1 MREQHNPQQPNL
13 LQALLSQLALAARL
27 ERKVLILVVSYAL
40 AIALFS
46 LIIPLTVQELVSTFS
61 YAIQPVMVWTLT
73 GIMGSVLLFVGIFKA
88 FQFYAVEML
97 QRRLFARVAISMV
110 QRLPQFRFQGYKPQ
124 LANYFTEAVYM
135 QRALSAVLINLVNVV
150 VGGTVGMILLVIYHP
165 YFLVYDMMLMFG
177 FVFTFLVVSRGAMRT
192 HLEMSHAKYDVFNWI
207 QEISQNLLHLKATDS
222 QPWLMQKTDDLVN
235 AYTDTRKARFA
246 VLLRQFM
253 SAVGGMAIAQAGA
266 LAIAGWLLSDGA
278 MTLGQLVA
286 VEVVVGALVL
296 NFESLIK
303 SMAHV
308 YYFFTGVSELNQFFS
323 TAQDEATS
331 RTAVPLPPPS
341 VHGLMVTCKGVG
353 LTYNGTQVFENFNL
367 EVAPGEK
374 VGIYA
379 RTPSAKMA
387 LSRVLAGLEAPSSGV
402 VQYNGVDVRY
412 VDPSAINRCR
422 SLVLDSQHTLMEG
435 TIEENI
441 VLGRPYVSYDSLA
454 WALRFTE
461 LEELVEALPRGI
473 KSNIG
478 DLGEVLAPTHIVQ
491 ILLARAILG
500 RPQLLIFDGLIHS
513 MDPALR
519 ETILRRLCSK
529 QEPWSAI
536 FVSTDPNLTEHTDR
550 RVMLHHVHA

>member
-1 MREQHNPQQPNL
+1 MREQHNSQQPNL

-27 ERKVLILVVSYAL
+27 ERKVLTLVASYAL
-40 AIALFS
+40 AIAFFS

-73 GIMGSVLLFVGIFKA
+73 GIMGAVLLFVGIFKA
-88 FQFYAVEML
+88 FHFYAVEML
-97 QRRLFARVAISMV
+97 QRRIFARVAISMV

-124 LANYFTEAVYM
+124 FANYFVETVFI
-135 QRALSAVLINLVNVV
+135 QRALSAVLIDMVNVI
-150 VGGTVGMILLVIYHP
+150 VGGAVGMTLLVIYHP
-165 YFLVYDMMLMFG
+165 YFLVYDLLLLVGFMLTF
-177 FVFTFLVVSRGAMRT
+177 FVMSRGALRT
-192 HLEMSHAKYDVFNWI
+192 HLAMSHAKYDVFNWI
-207 QEISQNLLHLKATDS
+207 QEVSQNLLHLKSTDS
-222 QPWLMQKTDDLVN
+222 QPWIMQRTDDLVN
-235 AYTDTRKARFA
+235 AYTETRKARFA

-266 LAIAGWLLSDGA
+266 LAMAGWLLASGQL
-278 MTLGQLVA
+278 TLGQLVA
-286 VEVVVGALVL
+286 VEVVVGALII
-296 NFESLIK
+296 NFESLVK

-308 YYFFTGVSELNQFFS
+308 YYFFTGVTELNQFFS
-323 TAQDEATS
+323 TTQDEVTS
-331 RTAVPLPPPS
+331 GTAVPLPAPS
-341 VHGLMVTCKGVG
+341 VHGLMVTCKGVS
-353 LTYNGTQVFENFNL
+353 LVHNGVNIFENFNL

-379 RTPSAKMA
+379 RTPAAKMA

-402 VQYNGVDVRY
+402 IQYNGVDIRY
-412 VDPSAINRCR
+412 VDPSAVNRCR
-422 SLVLDSQHTLMEG
+422 SLVIDSQHSLLEG
-435 TIEENI
+435 TIEDNI

-461 LEELVEALPRGI
+461 LEEVIEALPRGI
-473 KSNIG
+473 KSDVG
-478 DLGEVLAPTHIVQ
+478 ELGEVLAPTHIVQ

-536 FVSTDPNLTEHTDR
+536 FISTDPNLTEHTDR